1 MKWTNKTLWKKLWK
15 TPTFDNIPL
24 KRLPLPGSQE
34 APSTTQ
40 TMDTSTTSPS
50 PETKSSET
58 ETTSTIIAGTIRP
71 LETEPGKIYQL
82 SQQQFNSLWNGAN
95 REGMAFMVP
104 YPRFVDT
111 PQHAQD
117 LLRLAQEFE
126 DLLALNLVVDVS
138 QHYAENVEEAWNEQG
153 RLIKVLHISLLGEL
167 MFKDIGKRPVN

>member
-34 APSTTQ
+34 APTTTQ
-40 TMDTSTTSPS
+40 TMDTNTTSPS
-50 PETKSSET
+50 PETKSSES

-71 LETEPGKIYQL
+71 LEIEPGNIYQI

-111 PQHAQD
+111 PQHAQE
-117 LLRLAQEFE
+117 LLALCQEFE
-126 DLLALNLVVDVS
+126 DLLALNLLVDVS
-138 QHYAENVEEAWNEQG
+138 THYSENVEEAWNEHG
-153 RLIKVLHISLLGEL
+153 RQVRFMHISKLGEL
-167 MFKDIGKRPVN
+167 MFKDGDKRPVN